1 MTAIIAMPHFQ
12 NVFHTGTTGPQV
24 AVVFSLYTVYVTTSR
39 TTGRYLTN
47 SGSMVGAPFAAVAS
61 DRFGRRKAMFAG
73 ACVIITGAIVAATS
87 HHFAQLVVSRFI
99 LGFGIAIMTVAA
111 PAYSQEIAPPQWRG
125 RATGFYNT
133 GWFGGSIRKYCILI

>member
-1 MTAIIAMPHFQ
+1 
-12 NVFHTGTTGPQV
+12 
-24 AVVFSLYTVYVTTSR
+24 LYTVYVITSQSSAKV
-39 TTGRYLTN
+39 LIN